1 MSARARSEQ
10 VCAKAPYAIADF
22 TMAAKLS
29 ALREAPPTSAP
40 STSSFSRK
48 PAMFSG
54 LAEPP

>member
-1 MSARARSEQ
+1 MMLVLCHYSAAF
-10 VCAKAPYAIADF
+10 F
-22 TMAAKLS
+22 TMAEKLS
-29 ALREAPPTSAP
+29 ATSEAPPTSAP